1 MAIVKPRPLLP
12 LLGALAVAA
21 LAATGCATGR
31 AQVIEE
37 SPTLAVPPVPPR
49 AIEPQPTVEPVEIEP
64 VAPLPTPPTSAAPPK
79 TRASAP
85 RPSEPKPEAKP
96 ETPPDAPPAAATPS
110 SPATVPSLRTATTP
124 SGPDAVKQIRETMQ
138 RAQAILA
145 RVDYQKLSE
154 DRRLNYNAV
163 RNFVAQAEE
172 KIKQEDLRLAM
183 DFATRAEIAAKTLLE
198 GAR

>member
-1 MAIVKPRPLLP
+1 MGIVKQLALLVV
-12 LLGALAVAA
+12 LAVSA
-21 LAATGCATGR
+21 LAAASCATGR
-31 AQVIEE
+31 AQVIED

-64 VAPLPTPPTSAAPPK
+64 VTPLPVAPSAPPK
-79 TRASAP
+79 TRAATP

-96 ETPPDAPPAAATPS
+96 EAPPDTTTPATTAPAAPVAP
-110 SPATVPSLRTATTP
+110 LRTATSP
-124 SGPDAVKQIRETMQ
+124 SGPDAERQIRDTMM
-138 RAQAILA
+138 RAEAILR

-154 DRRLNYNAV
+154 DRRASYNAAK
-163 RNFVAQAEE
+163 NFVQQAEE

-198 GAR
+198 TGR